1 MSALIT
7 LKNTSYAYPV
17 HGGVP
22 IPALR
27 NLSLSIG
34 EGEYVAVVGANGSGK
49 STLARHLNALLT
61 PDAGAV
67 HVAGMDTREFAH
79 HPEIHRLVGMVFQRP
94 EDQIVATTALGDV
107 AFGPENLSLPPDEIR
122 ERVRE
127 ALESVGLWEERD
139 RPPHMLSAGQM
150 QRLALAGVL
159 AMRPR
164 CIVFDEVTAML
175 DPAGRRMVREWM
187 QRLHREGMTVV
198 TITHFMEEAAEAG
211 RVIVLDR
218 GRLALDGSP
227 EAVFADPA
235 GLAALGIEL
244 PPVAALA
251 HDLRAS
257 FPGLP
262 ASLFSVDALADALDA
277 ALGDAPDGVGQV
289 CFQAEGPPVRPASLS
304 ADVTPLL
311 MIHNLGHVY
320 MQKTPLARTALH
332 DVALSVAAGE
342 VHGLLGATGSGKS
355 TLMQHLNGLLR
366 PQTGSVRVGP
376 FDLNASDVDLRAVR
390 RFAGLSFQMPEM
402 QIFEQYVGD
411 EIAYGPRLLDLPR
424 SELRERVRWAM
435 SLVGLDFAAFKD
447 RLTFTLSGGERRKV
461 ALAATLSLQPQVLL
475 LDEPTAG
482 LDPVSRRELLGHLQ
496 SFQETGMTLVL
507 SSHQMEDLA
516 ALAQRMTVLDRGTSV
531 LSGVVS
537 EVFAQSARL
546 NELGLAVPAAAQ
558 VADALRAHG
567 RSVPAGVVTRGALL
581 DYLRGCAA

>member
-1 MSALIT
+1 MT
-7 LKNTSYAYPV
+7 LKKVSYAYPV
-17 HGGVP
+17 PGGVP

-27 NLSLSIG
+27 SLSLSID

-49 STLARHLNALLT
+49 STLARHLNALLI
-61 PDAGAV
+61 PDSGTV
-67 HVAGMDTREFAH
+67 HVAGMDTHEVAH

-94 EDQIVATTALGDV
+94 EDQIVATTALEDV
-107 AFGPENLSLPPDEIR
+107 AFGPENLSLPPAEIR

-175 DPAGRRMVREWM
+175 DPAGRRAVRGWM

-198 TITHFMEEAAEAG
+198 TITHFMEEAAEAE
-211 RVIVLDR
+211 RIVVMER
-218 GRLALDGSP
+218 GRPALDDSP
-227 EAVFADPA
+227 ESVFANAA
-235 GLAALGIEL
+235 GLAALGLEL

-251 HDLRAS
+251 HELRTF
-257 FPGLP
+257 FPGLS
-262 ASLFSVDALADALDA
+262 ASLFSVTALADGLI
-277 ALGDAPDGVGQV
+277 GEMAPTNGPSSVQMESPV
-289 CFQAEGPPVRPASLS
+289 AGPPPWLSDDPA
-304 ADVTPLL
+304 PLL
-311 MIHNLGHVY
+311 DVCGLGHVY
-320 MQKTPLARTALH
+320 MQKTPLARMALH
-332 DVALSVAAGE
+332 DVTLSVTEGT

-376 FDLNASDVDLRAVR
+376 FDLSAPDVDLRAVR

-424 SELRERVRWAM
+424 PELRKRVYWAM
-435 SLVGLDFAAFKD
+435 TLVGLDFEAVKD

-461 ALAATLSLQPQVLL
+461 ALAATLSLQPRVLL

-482 LDPVSRRELLGHLQ
+482 LDPVSRRELLEHLR

-516 ALAQRMTVLDRGTSV
+516 LLAQRMTVLERGAAV
-531 LSGVVS
+531 LSGAPGD
-537 EVFAQSARL
+537 VFAQSERL
-546 NELGLAVPAAAQ
+546 AALGLASPAAAQ
-558 VADALRAHG
+558 IAEALRARG
-567 RSVPAGVVTRGALL
+567 RSVPAGVVTRAALL